1 MESMQDKNPQE
12 GRVNDRM
19 LVVADDQ
26 GLLAALAELVAD
38 LGYEV
43 DTAAGRRQAEQ
54 RLAAGA
60 YALVI
65 TAIVSTEGQGDMAF
79 LAAIKEVNPEA
90 GVIVVADRP
99 DRYSFAELL
108 SHGAPCC
115 ISLPL
120 RRDELVAKIARV
132 MHEKQL
138 LQAHRDELQTKTV
151 LNGLLQLSMEEY
163 PLPEMLRRFLLL
175 ITSFPS
181 LGLKPQGAVLLVDE
195 HDPRKLVMAAQHN
208 LAPPLVKTCA
218 EVPFGRCLCGRAAAG
233 GELLF
238 VSHVDERHEN
248 NFEGMPEHG
257 HYCVPIKA
265 ADGELLGVYT
275 LYVSGN
281 LVSKPAIEE
290 TLRAVAAAL
299 AAIIRHQRITRVVA
313 ESEARYRAITEAASD
328 GIVMMDQHGLISFLN
343 PMAERMFGYT
353 AGEAIGKD
361 LHALLVPPR
370 YAKDYQPAL
379 AHFWATGQG
388 AAIGRTLELYGR
400 HRDGHELP
408 VELSISALRHE
419 DSWQAVAIIRDISER
434 KRLAAE
440 KDKLNHELQQAY
452 KMDALGTLAGGIA
465 HDFNNLLT
473 AILGFTEL
481 VKDDLPG
488 DSLAHADLVKV
499 IGAGKRAR
507 DLTRQ
512 ILAFSRQSEH
522 DKVPVKMQL
531 ILQEAMKLL
540 QISLPS
546 TISIQLD
553 IDQNC
558 PAILADHGQIHQII
572 MNLCTNAYQAMKE
585 GGGTLA
591 VGLRPV
597 SLDQAAVGGIVGL
610 IPGEFVQL
618 TVADS
623 GTGIHHEVVPRIFD
637 PFFTTKPQGEGTGM
651 GLAIVH
657 GIVAE
662 LGGAVQ
668 VYSSP
673 GQGAE
678 FRVFLPVATAFD
690 VGLNQLEPGGVG
702 PGHEQILLVDDESS
716 LLEIITAN
724 LSKFG
729 YAVTPRTSSTEALA
743 AFRAMPDKFDLVV
756 TDQAMPSMTGM
767 DMAREI
773 LKIRAVPII
782 LLTGYA
788 DDTTSELAREVGISE
803 VLSKPATLHDLTRS
817 IRRHLRGADVVL
829 NA

>member
-1 MESMQDKNPQE
+1 MGSTQGSNVQT
-12 GRVNDRM
+12 GRNDRL
-19 LVVADDQ
+19 LVIADDPE
-26 GLLAALAELVAD
+26 LLATTAELVTA

-43 DTAAGRRQAEQ
+43 VTASGRSEAEQ
-54 RLAAGA
+54 RLVAGS
-60 YALVI
+60 YAVI
-65 TAIVSTEGQGDMAF
+65 ITNIVAVEGQGAMAF
-79 LAAIKEVNPEA
+79 LATIKAVNPEA
-90 GVIVVADRP
+90 GIIVVADRP

-108 SHGAPCC
+108 SHGAPCY
-115 ISLPL
+115 INLPL
-120 RRDELVAKIARV
+120 RRDELAAKISRV
-132 MHEKQL
+132 LYEKQL

-163 PLPEMLRRFLLL
+163 PLAEMLQRFLLL

-195 HDPRKLVMAAQHN
+195 QNPRRLVMAAQHN
-208 LAPPLVKTCA
+208 LAPPLVQICA
-218 EVPFGRCLCGRAAAG
+218 EVPFGHCLCGRAAAS

-238 VSHVDERHEN
+238 VNHVDERHEN
-248 NFEGMPEHG
+248 HFEGMPEHG

-275 LYVSGN
+275 LYVAGD
-281 LVSKPAIEE
+281 LVSKPVIEA
-290 TLRAVAAAL
+290 TLKAVAAAL
-299 AAIIRHQRITRVVA
+299 AAIISHRRVAGLVA

-328 GIVMMDQHGLISFLN
+328 GIVMMDQQGLISLIN
-343 PMAERMFGYT
+343 PAAERMFGYPE
-353 AGEAIGKD
+353 GEAIGKN

-379 AHFWATGQG
+379 AHFWGTGQG
-388 AAIGRTLELYGR
+388 AAIGRTVELFGR
-400 HRDGHELP
+400 HRDGRELP
-408 VELSISALRHE
+408 IELSLSALRHK

-434 KRLAAE
+434 KRHEAE
-440 KDKLNHELQQAY
+440 KERFNHELQQAY
-452 KMDALGTLAGGIA
+452 KMEAIGTLAGGIA

-481 VKDDLPG
+481 VKDDLPE
-488 DSLAHADLVKV
+488 DSLSHVDLEKV

-512 ILAFSRQSEH
+512 IMAFSRQSEQE
-522 DKVPVKMQL
+522 KIPLKMQL
-531 ILQEAMKLL
+531 ILKEAMKLL
-540 QISLPS
+540 RASIPS
-546 TISIQLD
+546 TIAMGQE
-553 IDQNC
+553 IDQDC
-558 PAILADHGQIHQII
+558 PAILADPGQLHQII

-585 GGGTLA
+585 GGGTLT

-597 SLDQAAVGGIVGL
+597 SIDQAAAGGIVGL
-610 IPGEFVQL
+610 QPGEFVQL

-623 GTGIHHEVVPRIFD
+623 GPGIHPEVAARIFD

-668 VYSSP
+668 VHSSP

-678 FRVFLPVATAFD
+678 FRVFFPVAAGFD
-690 VGLNQLEPGGVG
+690 IGPQPAGPDGGH
-702 PGHEQILLVDDESS
+702 GHERILLVDDEGP
-716 LLEIITAN
+716 LLEIGTRN

-743 AFRAMPDKFDLVV
+743 AFRAMPDKFDLVL
-756 TDQAMPSMTGM
+756 TDQAMPNMTGM

-782 LLTGYA
+782 LLTGFA
-788 DDTTSELAREVGISE
+788 DAATSGLAKAAGIAE
-803 VLSKPATLHDLTRS
+803 VLTKPADLNDLTRA
-817 IRRHLRGADVVL
+817 IRRHLRR
-829 NA
+829 